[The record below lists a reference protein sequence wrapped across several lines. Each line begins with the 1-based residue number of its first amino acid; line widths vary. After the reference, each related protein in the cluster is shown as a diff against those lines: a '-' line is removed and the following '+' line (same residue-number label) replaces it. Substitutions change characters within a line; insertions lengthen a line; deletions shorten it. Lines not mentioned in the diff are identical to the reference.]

1 VAGSEERP
9 GPDADTVR
17 ETLRERDGEIQSD
30 RPAAEE
36 LDEEPAHEP
45 DDE

>member
-9 GPDADTVR
+9 GPDPDTVR
-17 ETLRERDGEIQSD
+17 ETLRERDEEIQRD

-36 LDEEPAHEP
+36 LDEAPAQP

>member
-9 GPDADTVR
+9 GPDPDTVR
-17 ETLRERDGEIQSD
+17 ETLRERRRIQSD